1 MVVHVLRREAEF
13 FIKHLVRSRET
24 EAFQAEHLAVGTY
37 QTLEVDGQTG
47 GEAEYLGTGRQN
59 LFLIAR
65 ALTAEQAF

>member
-13 FIKHLVRSRET
+13 FIKHLVGSRET

-47 GEAEYLGTGRQN
+47 GEAEYLGAGREKVAPI
-59 LFLIAR
+59 L
-65 ALTAEQAF
+65 